1 MKHLAFAFISLLVFA
16 AEAFQVSFT
25 DAKGATI
32 GKASGL
38 DVSVERLGKKDGVE
52 TIRCRVRSCVDG
64 TNLVRIVASAT
75 VPDAWRQ
82 SGVWV

>member
-25 DAKGATI
+25 DAKGAAI

-38 DVSVERLGKKDGVE
+38 DVSVERLGKKM
-52 TIRCRVRSCVDG
+52 
-64 TNLVRIVASAT
+64 A
-75 VPDAWRQ
+75 
-82 SGVWV
+82 